1 MYNKA
6 SICAE
11 ELIIEDGMLLSWLK
25 LAIPEEV
32 TNPKEAICCDPDI
45 TSLLNP
51 KLSNCCEPDK
61 AFFINPNPST

>member
-1 MYNKA
+1 
-6 SICAE
+6 
-11 ELIIEDGMLLSWLK
+11 MLLSWLK

-61 AFFINPNPST
+61 AFFLLE